1 MVDLGPARSHST
13 RGRRAPQDDLTHG
26 TSDGAR
32 RGARPQGGT
41 PPVYAKARPDAVGLG
56 VAPTSP
62 RCLMISLTSVTRDS
76 LEAFTIAVLR
86 ALGLPD
92 EDAAIFG
99 RALVFSELRF
109 HPGHGQGVRRLRRYQ
124 ERLRGR
130 QVDPRAPWEIVK
142 ESPALALVD
151 AHNGIGT
158 VAAARA
164 MTLAIAKAKV
174 CGIGQVVVRNSTH
187 FGSSAVHAC
196 QASDAGCLGIAFT
209 NAGPE
214 MAPWGAREGAVGT
227 NPWGIA
233 APTGLGFPAVL
244 DIALTT
250 AGKGMMQ
257 WHAREGRP
265 MPLDW
270 ALTPDG
276 HETDDPN
283 AAMAG
288 ALLGIGAYKGYGLA
302 FMTDVLTG
310 VIGGGGYGLTPYA
323 DPAKLDVSHTL
334 TAIDIAW
341 FMPLDEF
348 TRRMDDFAR
357 MVKSRARRPGVDE
370 VLIPGEQEARRV
382 ATKLAVGVP
391 LDNDVLTDLTALGR
405 ELGFSES
412 LTIVGPWREARL

>member
-1 MVDLGPARSHST
+1 MIP
-13 RGRRAPQDDLTHG
+13 LT
-26 TSDGAR
+26 A
-32 RGARPQGGT
+32 
-41 PPVYAKARPDAVGLG
+41 
-56 VAPTSP
+56 
-62 RCLMISLTSVTRDS
+62 VTRES
-76 LEAFTIAVLR
+76 LGAFVVDVLG
-86 ALGLPD
+86 ALGLPP
-92 EDAAIFG
+92 EDARIFG
-99 RALVFSELRF
+99 EALLFSELRF
-109 HPGHGQGVRRLRRYQ
+109 HPGHGQGVKRLRRYQ
-124 ERLRGR
+124 ERITQGLI
-130 QVDPRAPWEIVK
+130 DPAAPWERVK

-158 VAAARA
+158 VAATRG
-164 MTLAIAKAKV
+164 MQLAIEKARV

-187 FGSSAVHAC
+187 FGSSAVHAVL
-196 QASDAGCLGIAFT
+196 AAEAGCIGLAFT

-250 AGKGMMQ
+250 AGKGMMR
-257 WHAREGRP
+257 WHADEGRP

-276 HETDDPN
+276 EETDDPR

-288 ALLGIGAYKGYGLA
+288 ALLGIGSYKGYGLA

-310 VIGGGGYGLTPYA
+310 VLGGGGYGLTPYS
-323 DPAKLDVSHTL
+323 DPGKLDVSHTL
-334 TAIDIAW
+334 TAIDIDW

-348 TRRMDDFAR
+348 RRRMDDFAA
-357 MVKSRARRPGVDE
+357 MVKSRALRPGFSE

-382 ATKLAVGVP
+382 ARKSLVGVP
-391 LDNDVLTDLTALGR
+391 LEGGVLDDLRALGR
-405 ELGFSES
+405 ELAVDAPIEV
-412 LTIVGPWREARL
+412 VGPWEEPRL

>member
-1 MVDLGPARSHST
+1 MS
-13 RGRRAPQDDLTHG
+13 Q
-26 TSDGAR
+26 
-32 RGARPQGGT
+32 QW
-41 PPVYAKARPDAVGLG
+41 PVYSRANGDGGRLY
-56 VAPTSP
+56 VAPASP
-62 RCLMISLTSVTRDS
+62 RYPMISLTSVTRDS
-76 LEAFTIAVLR
+76 LEAFTIAVFR

-92 EDAAIFG
+92 EDAGIFG

-124 ERLRGR
+124 ERLRSR

-174 CGIGQVVVRNSTH
+174 FGIGQVVVRNSTH

-323 DPAKLDVSHTL
+323 DPGKLDVSHTL
-334 TAIDIAW
+334 TAIDIEW
-341 FMPLDEF
+341 FMPLAEF
-348 TRRMDDFAR
+348 KRRMDDFAR
-357 MVKSRARRPGVDE
+357 MVKSRARRPGVEE
-370 VLIPGEQEARRV
+370 VLLPGEQEARRV

-391 LDNDVLTDLTALGR
+391 LDNDVLTDLSALGR
-405 ELGFSES
+405 ELGVSET
-412 LTIVGPWREARL
+412 LRVVGPWREARL